1 MDKPHQGPQP
11 IYLDNAATTRPLP
24 EVILTMG
31 QVLYDT
37 FANPSSTHTAGRDAK
52 VVVETSRREI
62 AALLGARSSQVFF
75 TSGGTESD
83 NTVLRGAVRAG
94 IRRIVSC
101 RAEHHAVTRTLEAIE
116 QEYGL
121 NEPLFTQYISYI
133 GGVLHGDL
141 GISYQDP
148 AVRVTEVIARAWP
161 VTASVGAAALIVS
174 LILGTGLGILSA
186 VSGRRS
192 VKQVISAGGMIAAG
206 IPGFA
211 AAILLMLVFSVKLK
225 LLPASGLLSPAH
237 YILPVAALSLYPAAM
252 VSRLVSSTLET
263 ELTKD
268 YVLFARAKGL
278 GRRQVIFTHAL
289 KNAYLPVINYI
300 GPASASLL
308 TGSFVVE
315 SIFTIPGLGR
325 EFVGSITNRDYTLI
339 LGLTVFMG
347 AVVILV
353 NLITDLLCAWLDPK
367 TRRAYREERA

>member
-1 MDKPHQGPQP
+1 MAR
-11 IYLDNAATTRPLP
+11 YTCRR
-24 EVILTMG
+24 ILTG
-31 QVLYDT
+31 ILSLFVLITVT
-37 FANPSSTHTAGRDAK
+37 FFLVRIIPGSPFQRGGVSES
-52 VVVETSRREI
+52 VV
-62 AALLGARSSQVFF
+62 
-75 TSGGTESD
+75 
-83 NTVLRGAVRAG
+83 
-94 IRRIVSC
+94 
-101 RAEHHAVTRTLEAIE
+101 EAIE

-121 NEPLFTQYISYI
+121 NEPLFTQYLSYI

-225 LLPASGLLSPAH
+225 LLPASGLLSPVH

-268 YVLFARAKGL
+268 DVLFARAKGL

>member
-1 MDKPHQGPQP
+1 MAR
-11 IYLDNAATTRPLP
+11 YTCRR
-24 EVILTMG
+24 ILTG
-31 QVLYDT
+31 FLSLFVLITVT
-37 FANPSSTHTAGRDAK
+37 FFLVRIIPGSPFQRGGVSES
-52 VVVETSRREI
+52 VV
-62 AALLGARSSQVFF
+62 
-75 TSGGTESD
+75 
-83 NTVLRGAVRAG
+83 
-94 IRRIVSC
+94 
-101 RAEHHAVTRTLEAIE
+101 EAIE

-121 NEPLFTQYISYI
+121 NEPLFAQYISYI

-225 LLPASGLLSPAH
+225 LLPASGLLSPVH

-347 AVVILV
+347 AVVIFV

>member
-1 MDKPHQGPQP
+1 MAR
-11 IYLDNAATTRPLP
+11 YTCRR
-24 EVILTMG
+24 ILTG
-31 QVLYDT
+31 ILSLFVLITVT
-37 FANPSSTHTAGRDAK
+37 FFLVRIIPGSPFQRGGVSES
-52 VVVETSRREI
+52 VV
-62 AALLGARSSQVFF
+62 
-75 TSGGTESD
+75 
-83 NTVLRGAVRAG
+83 
-94 IRRIVSC
+94 
-101 RAEHHAVTRTLEAIE
+101 EAIE

-121 NEPLFTQYISYI
+121 NEPLFTQYLSYI

-161 VTASVGAAALIVS
+161 VTASVGTAALIVS
-174 LILGTGLGILSA
+174 LIMGTGLGILSA

-225 LLPASGLLSPAH
+225 LLPASGLLSPVH

>member
-1 MDKPHQGPQP
+1 MAR
-11 IYLDNAATTRPLP
+11 YTCRR
-24 EVILTMG
+24 ILTG
-31 QVLYDT
+31 FLSLFVLITVT
-37 FANPSSTHTAGRDAK
+37 FFLVRIIPGSPFQRGGVSES
-52 VVVETSRREI
+52 VV
-62 AALLGARSSQVFF
+62 
-75 TSGGTESD
+75 
-83 NTVLRGAVRAG
+83 
-94 IRRIVSC
+94 
-101 RAEHHAVTRTLEAIE
+101 EAIE

-148 AVRVTEVIARAWP
+148 SVRVTEVIARAWP

-225 LLPASGLLSPAH
+225 LLPASGLLSPVH

>member
-1 MDKPHQGPQP
+1 MAR
-11 IYLDNAATTRPLP
+11 YTCRR
-24 EVILTMG
+24 ILTG
-31 QVLYDT
+31 ILSLFVLITVT
-37 FANPSSTHTAGRDAK
+37 FFLVRIIPGSPFQRGGVSES
-52 VVVETSRREI
+52 VV
-62 AALLGARSSQVFF
+62 
-75 TSGGTESD
+75 
-83 NTVLRGAVRAG
+83 
-94 IRRIVSC
+94 
-101 RAEHHAVTRTLEAIE
+101 EAIE

-121 NEPLFTQYISYI
+121 NEPLFTQYLSYI

-225 LLPASGLLSPAH
+225 LLPASGLLSPVH

-339 LGLTVFMG
+339 LGLRSLWG
-347 AVVILV
+347 R
-353 NLITDLLCAWLDPK
+353 W
-367 TRRAYREERA
+367 

>member
-1 MDKPHQGPQP
+1 MAR
-11 IYLDNAATTRPLP
+11 YTCRR
-24 EVILTMG
+24 ILTG
-31 QVLYDT
+31 FLSLFVLITVT
-37 FANPSSTHTAGRDAK
+37 FFLVRIIPGSPFQRGGVSET
-52 VVVETSRREI
+52 VV
-62 AALLGARSSQVFF
+62 
-75 TSGGTESD
+75 
-83 NTVLRGAVRAG
+83 
-94 IRRIVSC
+94 
-101 RAEHHAVTRTLEAIE
+101 EAIE

-161 VTASVGAAALIVS
+161 VTASVGVAALIVS

-225 LLPASGLLSPAH
+225 LLPASGLLSPVH

>member
-1 MDKPHQGPQP
+1 MAR
-11 IYLDNAATTRPLP
+11 YTCRR
-24 EVILTMG
+24 ILTG
-31 QVLYDT
+31 LLSLFVLITVT
-37 FANPSSTHTAGRDAK
+37 FFLVRIIPGSPFQRGGVSES
-52 VVVETSRREI
+52 VV
-62 AALLGARSSQVFF
+62 
-75 TSGGTESD
+75 
-83 NTVLRGAVRAG
+83 
-94 IRRIVSC
+94 
-101 RAEHHAVTRTLEAIE
+101 EAIE

-192 VKQVISAGGMIAAG
+192 VKQMISAGGMIAAG

-225 LLPASGLLSPAH
+225 LLPASGLLSPVH

-347 AVVILV
+347 AVVIFV

>member
-1 MDKPHQGPQP
+1 MAR
-11 IYLDNAATTRPLP
+11 YTCRR
-24 EVILTMG
+24 ILTG
-31 QVLYDT
+31 ILSLFVLITVT
-37 FANPSSTHTAGRDAK
+37 FFLVRIIPGSPFQRGGVSES
-52 VVVETSRREI
+52 VV
-62 AALLGARSSQVFF
+62 
-75 TSGGTESD
+75 
-83 NTVLRGAVRAG
+83 
-94 IRRIVSC
+94 
-101 RAEHHAVTRTLEAIE
+101 EAIE

-121 NEPLFTQYISYI
+121 NEPLFTQYLSYI

-161 VTASVGAAALIVS
+161 VTASVGTAALIVS

-225 LLPASGLLSPAH
+225 LLPASGLLSPVH

>member
-1 MDKPHQGPQP
+1 MAR
-11 IYLDNAATTRPLP
+11 YTCRR
-24 EVILTMG
+24 ILTG
-31 QVLYDT
+31 LLSLFVLITVT
-37 FANPSSTHTAGRDAK
+37 FFLVRIIPGSPFQRGGVSES
-52 VVVETSRREI
+52 VV
-62 AALLGARSSQVFF
+62 
-75 TSGGTESD
+75 
-83 NTVLRGAVRAG
+83 
-94 IRRIVSC
+94 
-101 RAEHHAVTRTLEAIE
+101 EAIE

-225 LLPASGLLSPAH
+225 LLPASGLLSPVH

-278 GRRQVIFTHAL
+278 GRRRVIFTHAL

>member
-1 MDKPHQGPQP
+1 MAR
-11 IYLDNAATTRPLP
+11 YTCRR
-24 EVILTMG
+24 ILTG
-31 QVLYDT
+31 ILSLFVLITVT
-37 FANPSSTHTAGRDAK
+37 FFLVRIIPGSPFQRGGVSES
-52 VVVETSRREI
+52 VV
-62 AALLGARSSQVFF
+62 
-75 TSGGTESD
+75 
-83 NTVLRGAVRAG
+83 
-94 IRRIVSC
+94 
-101 RAEHHAVTRTLEAIE
+101 EAIE

-225 LLPASGLLSPAH
+225 LLPASGLLSPVH
-237 YILPVAALSLYPAAM
+237 YILPVAALSLYPSAM

-315 SIFTIPGLGR
+315 STFTIPGLGR

-347 AVVILV
+347 AVVIFV

>member
-1 MDKPHQGPQP
+1 MAR
-11 IYLDNAATTRPLP
+11 YTCRR
-24 EVILTMG
+24 ILTG
-31 QVLYDT
+31 ILSLFVLITVT
-37 FANPSSTHTAGRDAK
+37 FFLVRIIPGSPFQRGGVSES
-52 VVVETSRREI
+52 VV
-62 AALLGARSSQVFF
+62 
-75 TSGGTESD
+75 
-83 NTVLRGAVRAG
+83 
-94 IRRIVSC
+94 
-101 RAEHHAVTRTLEAIE
+101 EAIE

-121 NEPLFTQYISYI
+121 NEPLFTQYLSYI

-211 AAILLMLVFSVKLK
+211 AAVLLMLVFSVKLK
-225 LLPASGLLSPAH
+225 LLPASGLLSPVH

>member
-1 MDKPHQGPQP
+1 M
-11 IYLDNAATTRPLP
+11 
-24 EVILTMG
+24 
-31 QVLYDT
+31 
-37 FANPSSTHTAGRDAK
+37 
-52 VVVETSRREI
+52 
-62 AALLGARSSQVFF
+62 ARY
-75 TSGGTESD
+75 TC
-83 NTVLRGAVRAG
+83 
-94 IRRIVSC
+94 RRILMGILSLFVLITVTFFLIRIIPGSPFQRGGVS
-101 RAEHHAVTRTLEAIE
+101 ESVVEAIE

-121 NEPLFTQYISYI
+121 NEPLFTQYLSYI

-225 LLPASGLLSPAH
+225 LLPASGLLSPVH

>member
-1 MDKPHQGPQP
+1 MAR
-11 IYLDNAATTRPLP
+11 YTCRR
-24 EVILTMG
+24 ILTG
-31 QVLYDT
+31 ILSLFVLITVT
-37 FANPSSTHTAGRDAK
+37 FFLVRIIPGSPFQRGGVSES
-52 VVVETSRREI
+52 VVET
-62 AALLGARSSQVFF
+62 
-75 TSGGTESD
+75 
-83 NTVLRGAVRAG
+83 
-94 IRRIVSC
+94 
-101 RAEHHAVTRTLEAIE
+101 IE

-121 NEPLFTQYISYI
+121 NEPLFTQYLSYI

-225 LLPASGLLSPAH
+225 LLPASGLLSPVH

-347 AVVILV
+347 AVVIFV

>member
-1 MDKPHQGPQP
+1 MAR
-11 IYLDNAATTRPLP
+11 YTCRR
-24 EVILTMG
+24 ILTG
-31 QVLYDT
+31 LLSLFVLITVT
-37 FANPSSTHTAGRDAK
+37 FFLVRIIPGSPFQRGGVSES
-52 VVVETSRREI
+52 VV
-62 AALLGARSSQVFF
+62 
-75 TSGGTESD
+75 
-83 NTVLRGAVRAG
+83 
-94 IRRIVSC
+94 
-101 RAEHHAVTRTLEAIE
+101 EAIE

-121 NEPLFTQYISYI
+121 NEPLFTQYLSYI

-225 LLPASGLLSPAH
+225 LLPASGLLSPVH

>member
-1 MDKPHQGPQP
+1 MAR
-11 IYLDNAATTRPLP
+11 YTCRR
-24 EVILTMG
+24 ILTG
-31 QVLYDT
+31 FLSLFVLITVT
-37 FANPSSTHTAGRDAK
+37 FFLVRIIPGSPFQRGGVSES
-52 VVVETSRREI
+52 VV
-62 AALLGARSSQVFF
+62 
-75 TSGGTESD
+75 
-83 NTVLRGAVRAG
+83 
-94 IRRIVSC
+94 
-101 RAEHHAVTRTLEAIE
+101 EAIE

-225 LLPASGLLSPAH
+225 LLPASGLLSPVH

-278 GRRQVIFTHAL
+278 GRRRVIFTHAL

>member
-1 MDKPHQGPQP
+1 MAR
-11 IYLDNAATTRPLP
+11 YTCRR
-24 EVILTMG
+24 ILTG
-31 QVLYDT
+31 FLSLFVLITVT
-37 FANPSSTHTAGRDAK
+37 FFLVRIIPGSPFQRGGVSES
-52 VVVETSRREI
+52 VV
-62 AALLGARSSQVFF
+62 
-75 TSGGTESD
+75 
-83 NTVLRGAVRAG
+83 
-94 IRRIVSC
+94 
-101 RAEHHAVTRTLEAIE
+101 EAIE

-121 NEPLFTQYISYI
+121 NEPLFTQYLSYI

-225 LLPASGLLSPAH
+225 LLPASGLLSPVH

>member
-1 MDKPHQGPQP
+1 MAR
-11 IYLDNAATTRPLP
+11 YTCRR
-24 EVILTMG
+24 ILTG
-31 QVLYDT
+31 FLSLFVLITVT
-37 FANPSSTHTAGRDAK
+37 FFLVRIIPGSPFQRGGVSES
-52 VVVETSRREI
+52 VV
-62 AALLGARSSQVFF
+62 
-75 TSGGTESD
+75 
-83 NTVLRGAVRAG
+83 
-94 IRRIVSC
+94 
-101 RAEHHAVTRTLEAIE
+101 EAIE

-161 VTASVGAAALIVS
+161 VTASVGTAALIVS

-225 LLPASGLLSPAH
+225 LLPASGLLSPVH

>member
-1 MDKPHQGPQP
+1 MAR
-11 IYLDNAATTRPLP
+11 YTCRR
-24 EVILTMG
+24 ILTG
-31 QVLYDT
+31 IISLFVLITVT
-37 FANPSSTHTAGRDAK
+37 FFLVRIIPGSPFQRGGVSES
-52 VVVETSRREI
+52 VV
-62 AALLGARSSQVFF
+62 
-75 TSGGTESD
+75 
-83 NTVLRGAVRAG
+83 
-94 IRRIVSC
+94 
-101 RAEHHAVTRTLEAIE
+101 EAIE

-121 NEPLFTQYISYI
+121 NEPLFTQYLSYI

-225 LLPASGLLSPAH
+225 LLPASGLLSPVH

-347 AVVILV
+347 AVVIFV

>member
-1 MDKPHQGPQP
+1 MAR
-11 IYLDNAATTRPLP
+11 YTCRR
-24 EVILTMG
+24 ILTG
-31 QVLYDT
+31 LLSLFVLITVT
-37 FANPSSTHTAGRDAK
+37 FFLVRIIPGSPFQRGGVSES
-52 VVVETSRREI
+52 VV
-62 AALLGARSSQVFF
+62 
-75 TSGGTESD
+75 
-83 NTVLRGAVRAG
+83 
-94 IRRIVSC
+94 
-101 RAEHHAVTRTLEAIE
+101 EAIE

-121 NEPLFTQYISYI
+121 NEPLFTQYLSYI

-225 LLPASGLLSPAH
+225 LLPASGLLSPVH

-278 GRRQVIFTHAL
+278 GRRRVIFTHAL

>member
-1 MDKPHQGPQP
+1 MAR
-11 IYLDNAATTRPLP
+11 YTCRR
-24 EVILTMG
+24 ILTG
-31 QVLYDT
+31 LLSLFVLITVT
-37 FANPSSTHTAGRDAK
+37 FFLVRIIPGSPFQRGGVSES
-52 VVVETSRREI
+52 VV
-62 AALLGARSSQVFF
+62 
-75 TSGGTESD
+75 
-83 NTVLRGAVRAG
+83 
-94 IRRIVSC
+94 
-101 RAEHHAVTRTLEAIE
+101 EAIE

-121 NEPLFTQYISYI
+121 NEPLFTQYLSYI

-225 LLPASGLLSPAH
+225 LLPASGLLSPVH

-278 GRRQVIFTHAL
+278 GRRQVMFTHAL

>member
-1 MDKPHQGPQP
+1 MAQ
-11 IYLDNAATTRPLP
+11 YTCRR
-24 EVILTMG
+24 ILTG
-31 QVLYDT
+31 FLSLFVLITVT
-37 FANPSSTHTAGRDAK
+37 FFLVRIIPGSPFQRGGVSET
-52 VVVETSRREI
+52 VV
-62 AALLGARSSQVFF
+62 
-75 TSGGTESD
+75 
-83 NTVLRGAVRAG
+83 
-94 IRRIVSC
+94 
-101 RAEHHAVTRTLEAIE
+101 EAIE

-133 GGVLHGDL
+133 GCVLHGDL

-148 AVRVTEVIARAWP
+148 AVRVTEIIARAWP

-225 LLPASGLLSPAH
+225 LLPASGLLSPVH